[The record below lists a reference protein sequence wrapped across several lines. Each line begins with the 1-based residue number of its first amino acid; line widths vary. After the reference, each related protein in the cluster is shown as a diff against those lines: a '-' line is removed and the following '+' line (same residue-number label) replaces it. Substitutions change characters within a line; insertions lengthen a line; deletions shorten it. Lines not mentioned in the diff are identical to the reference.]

1 MCFFVLT
8 FRCILL
14 IPKVILNCPKPNN
27 MRKFLSSFLLAML
40 CFAITGTAQVMTVS
54 GRVTDEKG
62 VPIPSASVV
71 IKGKKSAGVAA
82 DASGNFKITAS
93 KGAVLIV
100 SSVSFIT
107 KEVVVGSSTTVNVT
121 LVNDAS
127 VSEVIVTAMGI
138 KRSEKAL
145 GYAVS
150 KVEPTTLLQ
159 KSEPDVLKGLAGKV
173 PGVDIRSGQ
182 GAPGAATR
190 IQIRGVS
197 SFNGGEP
204 LIVVDGVPY
213 SNNLVNTTSPFS
225 GGGTYGSGF
234 GDLDPNDVESINI
247 LKGAAAAS
255 LYGSR
260 AANGVLLITTK
271 SGNPK
276 KGKKSLNVTY
286 KAGYSIEKISGI
298 PEFQNSYGA
307 GANWRVQSSNGS
319 WGGKFGAGVIYDAS
333 GNVIGTSASG
343 VDSIPAT
350 TWATMFNSY
359 PELFP
364 NGRLAYKAVP
374 NNVSSLF
381 NTGNLFENSVG
392 LQGGEGN
399 TLFNVTLSRVDQKG
413 YITNTSYNKNNISV
427 GGQTSIGKLTIGA
440 SLSYARTQQ
449 KGGFIGQAQS
459 FLSQWGRTFTMAR
472 NWDITGWPTE
482 NRAGA
487 QIGFN
492 DGQYTN
498 PVWAAYHNVITSIDD
513 RLVANFRASYKFN
526 NRFRI
531 DYTGG
536 VNSYA
541 LYRDQIIDKSSL
553 GSSDN
558 TLGNITEV
566 ISRTQEIQSTIVA
579 IYTPKISQNWNL
591 DVKVGNDIN
600 QRISRGQTVYGV
612 NFVIPG
618 LYNLTNTSTQR
629 FNADNQS
636 KRRLV
641 GFFGDA
647 SLGYKNFAFLNL
659 TGRTDLTSTLPYKN
673 ATYFYP
679 GVSTSLVWTDAF
691 NLKSKILDYGKIRAG
706 FAKVGNDAAPGNG
719 EAIFGLNAAGF
730 QGQSLAS
737 RGSSNYDPNLT
748 PEFTGELELGTEM
761 RFLKQRIG
769 LEVTWYDK
777 RSTNLIYAIGLPNT
791 TGYTSFYT
799 NLGEIRNTGWEAS
812 LDLKPVITRDF
823 QWDIRTIFTKNR
835 NTVEKLVNGLTR
847 DIIGGFNYI
856 EAGFPYGYLRG
867 GRSARTDDGQ
877 LLINQ
882 TSGMPYAD
890 PNAGMV
896 GDPNAK
902 YKLGITNNFS
912 YKGFQ
917 LSVLWDMTKGGDF
930 YSETISSM
938 LGRGVT
944 MDTKDREKSRV
955 IEGVY
960 ANPTPVLGADGQN
973 HYTAL
978 LVGGKTVPNQTK
990 VTTNDLFFTNGT
1002 GASFATNGAFEYAV
1016 FDGTVYRLRE
1026 ISLAYSVPAK
1036 IVSKLKLSAV
1046 TLSISGRNLW
1056 YLAPNLP
1063 KYTHFDPDINSL
1075 VSGNAQGVE
1084 TGGAPSSKRYGINL
1098 NVTF

>member
-1 MCFFVLT
+1 
-8 FRCILL
+8 
-14 IPKVILNCPKPNN
+14 
-27 MRKFLSSFLLAML
+27 MRKFVSSLLLAML
-40 CFAITGTAQVMTVS
+40 CFVIAGQAQVLTVS
-54 GRVTDEKG
+54 GRITDEKG
-62 VPIPSASVV
+62 APIPSASVV
-71 IKGKKSAGVAA
+71 IKGKKTKGIAA
-82 DASGNFKITAS
+82 DAMGNFKISAT
-93 KGAVLIV
+93 KGDVLVI
-100 SSVSFIT
+100 SSVSFTT
-107 KEVVVGSSTTVNVT
+107 KEVTVGSSTTVNVA
-121 LVNDAS
+121 LVSADANL
-127 VSEVIVTAMGI
+127 SEVVVTAMGI

-150 KVEPTTLLQ
+150 KVDPTSVLQ
-159 KSEPDVLKGLAGKV
+159 KSEPDVLKELAGKV
-173 PGVDIRSGQ
+173 PGVDIRGGQ

-234 GDLDPNDVESINI
+234 ADLDPNDIESINI

-276 KGKKSLNVTY
+276 KGKKSLNVSY
-286 KAGYSIEKISGI
+286 KAGYSQETISGL
-298 PEFQNSYGA
+298 PDFQNSYGA

-319 WGGKFGAGVIYDAS
+319 WGGKFGQGVIYDAT

-343 VDSIPAT
+343 IDSIPAT
-350 TWATMFNSY
+350 TWATMYNSY

-364 NGRLAYKAVP
+364 NGRLAYKANP

-381 NTGNLFENSVG
+381 NTGNLFENSIG
-392 LQGGEGN
+392 LSGGEGN
-399 TLFNVTLSRVDQKG
+399 TLFSVTLSRVDQKG
-413 YITNTSYNKNNISV
+413 YITNTSYTKNNISV

-449 KGGFIGQAQS
+449 VGGYIGAAQS
-459 FLSQWGRTFTMAR
+459 FLSQWGRTYTMAR

-498 PVWAAYHNVITSIDD
+498 PVWAAYHNVITSVDD

-566 ISRTQEIQSTIVA
+566 VSRTQEIQSTLVA

-600 QRISRGQTVYGV
+600 QRISRSQQVYGV

-629 FNADNQS
+629 FQGDNQS

-691 NLKSKILDYGKIRAG
+691 NLKSKVLDYGKIRAG

-737 RGSSNYDPNLT
+737 RGSSSYDPNLT
-748 PEFTGELELGTEM
+748 PEFTGELELGSEL
-761 RFLKQRIG
+761 RFFKQRIG

-812 LDLKPVITRDF
+812 LDLKPIVSKDF
-823 QWDIRTIFTKNR
+823 QWDVRTIFTKNR
-835 NTVEKLVNGLTR
+835 NTVEKLVAGLTR
-847 DIIGGFNYI
+847 DIIGGYNYI

-867 GRSARTDDGQ
+867 GKSARTDDGQ

-902 YKLGITNNFS
+902 YKLGVTNTFS

-930 YSETISSM
+930 YSETINSM

-944 MDTKDREKSRV
+944 MDTYNRELSHV

-973 HYTAL
+973 HYVPL
-978 LVGGKTVPNQTK
+978 LVGGKTVANQTK

-1026 ISLAYSVPAK
+1026 VSLSYSLPSK
-1036 IVSKLKLSAV
+1036 LVSKMKLGAV
-1046 TLSISGRNLW
+1046 TFSLSGRNLW
-1056 YLAPNLP
+1056 YLAPNVP
-1063 KYTHFDPDINSL
+1063 KYTHFDPDINSV
-1075 VSGNAQGVE
+1075 VSGNTQGVE
-1084 TGGAPSSKRYGINL
+1084 TGGAPSTKRYGINL